1 MSNLSGSEDA
11 SPRGSVEGL
20 VLLVVA
26 VVLGVGTA
34 VGLAAWSAEPRALAL
49 SDSGHQESL
58 GVPRSSS
65 GLVATTENRGQVLF
79 GRYCDSCHPGG
90 EEGRGV
96 SLATLEFRRDFQT
109 QTQVAQ
115 VVRDGTC
122 KMPAYNRFL
131 LADADLAEMAK
142 FVLSHAEAA
151 TREDPSP
158 PLPPLDG
165 AGILDKKCNNCH
177 ATIEPHLDPRDVQI
191 LFALND
197 MAKCAGLT
205 TDQRNV
211 LRAYLLAQQSQR

>member
-1 MSNLSGSEDA
+1 MSDQSGPED
-11 SPRGSVEGL
+11 GSRRRSLEGL
-20 VLLVVA
+20 ALLVAA
-26 VVLGVGTA
+26 VVLGVGVA
-34 VGLAAWSAEPRALAL
+34 VGLAVWSAKPRALAL
-49 SDSGHQESL
+49 SDGSGLEQHV

-65 GLVATTENRGQVLF
+65 GLVASTENRGQVLF

-96 SLATLEFRRDFQT
+96 SLASLEFRRDFQT

-115 VVRDGTC
+115 LVRDGTC
-122 KMPAYNRFL
+122 KMPAYTRFL
-131 LADADLAEMAK
+131 LADGDLAEMSK
-142 FVLSHAEAA
+142 FVLSRAEAA

-158 PLPPLDG
+158 PLAPLDG
-165 AGILDKKCNNCH
+165 AGILEKKCNNCH

-205 TDQRNV
+205 ANQRDV
-211 LRAYLLAQQSQR
+211 LRAYLVAQSQR